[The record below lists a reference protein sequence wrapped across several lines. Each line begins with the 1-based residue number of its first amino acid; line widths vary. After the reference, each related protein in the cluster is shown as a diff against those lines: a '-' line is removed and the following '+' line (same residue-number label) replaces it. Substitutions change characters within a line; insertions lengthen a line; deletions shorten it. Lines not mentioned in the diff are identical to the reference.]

1 MQHREELVNRRADLL
16 FVVLVNPLDGG
27 VAHVAEEHAADA
39 GAVSREG
46 GVEREVRPQDEVA
59 LRVINMCDVVAG
71 AGGEVDRLTGELSKL
86 VDIAG
91 GDLLELLILAAL
103 LGEVQQPGAERVFP
117 VFAVLREH
125 AHELQALD
133 DAVDGADGHVHHG
146 RDIRDAKLLPVVL
159 KAVEDVKGL
168 QKRRHIEILI
178 HNEGPPLSDASI
190 LAQFFSKFKTLNA
203 QFFSEK
209 VT

>member
-1 MQHREELVNRRADLL
+1 MMLQDFLNAVRCEHNR
-16 FVVLVNPLDGG
+16 
-27 VAHVAEEHAADA
+27 DA
-39 GAVSREG
+39 GSGQAG
-46 GVEREVRPQDEVA
+46 
-59 LRVINMCDVVAG
+59 LRLLKSSK
-71 AGGEVDRLTGELSKL
+71 GENRMDFTLTN
-86 VDIAG
+86 
-91 GDLLELLILAAL
+91 ELLILAAL

-117 VFAVLREH
+117 VFTVLREH

-159 KAVEDVKGL
+159 EAVDDVKGL

-190 LAQFFSKFKTLNA
+190 LAQFFLN
-203 QFFSEK
+203 SRH
-209 VT
+209 

>member
-1 MQHREELVNRRADLL
+1 
-16 FVVLVNPLDGG
+16 
-27 VAHVAEEHAADA
+27 
-39 GAVSREG
+39 
-46 GVEREVRPQDEVA
+46 
-59 LRVINMCDVVAG
+59 MCDVVAG
-71 AGGEVDRLTGELSKL
+71 AGGEVDRLTGELSEL

-125 AHELQALD
+125 AHELQTLD

-209 VT
+209 VA